1 MATAKRDLTNPTV
14 QGQRTPKDPLDRLVA
29 IAIRV
34 AVREGLLDAP
44 VDEVA
49 AEDRRDKDS
58 SGHRSA

>member
-14 QGQRTPKDPLDRLVA
+14 QGQRPHKDPLDRLVA

-44 VDEVA
+44 VDELPVK
-49 AEDRRDKDS
+49 DRSERD
-58 SGHRSA
+58 SGGRRSA